1 MRVYK
6 PQVLKNLIRKYI
18 SPFIVEEKAV
28 IGEWR
33 STAAVHPAPG
43 VIVPDGRPAVTMRL
57 GDYWRVGYD
66 DTRFFEAEV
75 TVPASFA
82 GRRVYLCVDFGG
94 EAIVRIGGK
103 IVGAVSSRANSGWVG
118 RNEVLFP
125 QPLKAGETLA
135 IQLEAAVDCGGF
147 CDTAMAGGKYMTYEM
162 KTAELQL
169 INEDAE
175 GLYFDLNCAFEIYER
190 CTDPVTAKRIY
201 NAVEKA
207 AHIPDY
213 DAGKERFYAD
223 AKKARACL
231 KAELDR
237 IRYSVPGGV
246 IMAGHSHLDVAWL
259 WTVNEITRKCARTF
273 ANNLALMDM
282 YPEFRFTQ
290 SQAAVYYYI
299 KEYYPELWPRIK
311 EKVQSGRWEIVGNTW
326 VEADTNIASG
336 ESLIRQL
343 LYGREFFL
351 REFGVSSDIYWLP
364 DCFGF
369 TAALPQ
375 IIRRSGMKYFFTS
388 KLSNNDT
395 NEFPVSVFRWR
406 AHSGD
411 EVLAYMQ
418 KLGYG
423 GEADASYVTEV
434 RKRNLQADVVEDTF
448 GCYGYGDGGGGC
460 TYQMAERL
468 RRLGSMPGMPS
479 VRPGTAA
486 QFFAGVEKTKNELP
500 VWDGE
505 MYYENHR
512 GTYTSQAFV
521 KENNRRG
528 EFLMRELELLGVLA
542 KDHDKNAYE
551 ALWRT
556 LLTNQ
561 FHDILPG
568 TSIHEVFEN
577 TRREYAA
584 FMKEAETRRTALLT
598 ALSAAPGEAP
608 GIAVWNLT
616 SHTAGGPVRVNVPD
630 DVKGVLD
637 EHGSPVPCA
646 VKPTAE
652 GNELTFIARGI
663 PAVGAARYT
672 VTETPAGL
680 PCVTA
685 EPGLLENEY
694 LSVRIASDGTL
705 LSVFHKTLGREA
717 LAGAGNRLT
726 CSHDKP
732 IHESAWNLE
741 ADYMLHTDVLIPER
755 IEVSQCTPVAGA
767 VRVTYR
773 YNASAVTQEY
783 TLYAGSHTLD
793 IRTHVDW
800 HEREKVLRAAFPLN
814 VRSRYAA
821 FHVAHGVMERPA
833 FANDPF
839 QTAMFECCAH
849 LWADLSESDFGVSL
863 LNNCKYGHA
872 VRGNELSVTLMR
884 GPVCPD
890 PTGDIGEQDFI
901 YSVYP
906 HAGDWSAS
914 DVGDLARALNE
925 PPVALWL
932 PDGAFGGG
940 SFMSVDAKNTVIDA
954 VKQAQNG
961 EGVIVRVNETE
972 KKRCRV
978 TLRLP
983 FMPAKAWECNL
994 MEENERSVPVSG
1006 NTLRFD
1012 IKPFEVKT
1020 FRFI

>member
-1 MRVYK
+1 MRVLK
-6 PQVLKNLIRKYI
+6 PQVLKNLIQKHI
-18 SPFIVEEKAV
+18 SPFIVEDRVV
-28 IGEWR
+28 IGAWR
-33 STAAVHPAPG
+33 STTAVHPAPG
-43 VIVPDGRPAVTMRL
+43 VIVPDGKPETVMRL
-57 GDYWRVGYD
+57 GDLWRVGYD
-66 DTRFFEAEV
+66 DTRFFEADV

-94 EAIVRIGGK
+94 EAIVRVNGK

-125 QPLKAGETLA
+125 TPPKAGETLR

-162 KTAELQL
+162 RAAELQL

-175 GLYFDLNCAFEIYER
+175 GLYFDLNCAFEVYER
-190 CTDPVTAKRIY
+190 CTDPVTAKRVY

-207 AHIPDY
+207 AHVPDY
-213 DAGKERFYAD
+213 DAGRERFYED

-231 KAELDR
+231 KEELGK
-237 IRYSVPGGV
+237 IRWAVPGGV
-246 IMAGHSHLDVAWL
+246 VMAGHSHLDVAWL

-290 SQAAVYYYI
+290 SQAAVYWFI

-311 EKVQSGRWEIVGNTW
+311 EKVKSGQWEITGNTW

-351 REFGVSSDIYWLP
+351 KEFGVSSDIYWLP

-375 IIRRSGMKYFFTS
+375 IIRRAGMKYFFTS

-406 AHSGD
+406 SHSGD

-418 KLGYG
+418 KMGYG
-423 GEADASYVTEV
+423 GEADAAYITEV
-434 RKRNLQADVVEDTF
+434 RKRNSQNDLTDVTL

-460 TYQMAERL
+460 TYRMAERL
-468 RRLGSMPGMPS
+468 RRFGSMPGMPE
-479 VRPGTAA
+479 VKPGTAA
-486 QFFAGVEKTKNELP
+486 RFFAEAEKVRNDLP

-512 GTYTSQAFV
+512 GTFTSQAFV

-542 KDHDKNAYE
+542 KDYDKPALE

-577 TRREYAA
+577 TRKEYDA
-584 FMKEAETRRTALLT
+584 FMREAKARRTALLT
-598 ALSAAPGEAP
+598 ELSSAPGEAP
-608 GIAVWNLT
+608 GIAVWNFT
-616 SHTAGGPVRVNVPD
+616 SHEVSGPVRVNVPET
-630 DVKGVLD
+630 VKGLRAPS
-637 EHGSPVPCA
+637 GAPVPCA
-646 VKPTAE
+646 VTKTAQ
-652 GNELTFIARGI
+652 GNELTFIARGV

-672 VTETPAGL
+672 PADTPDGL

-694 LSVRIASDGTL
+694 LCVRIASDGTL
-705 LSVFHKTLGREA
+705 LSVFDKTLGREA

-726 CSHDKP
+726 VSHDKP

-741 ADYMLHTDVLIPER
+741 ADYTLHTDVLLPER
-755 IEVSQCTPVAGA
+755 IEVSECSPVAGA
-767 VRVTYR
+767 VRAVYR
-773 YNASAVTQEY
+773 YHASAITQEY
-783 TLYAGSHTLD
+783 TLYAGSRTLD
-793 IRTHVDW
+793 IKTHIDW
-800 HEREKVLRAAFPLN
+800 HEREKVLRAAFPMN
-814 VRSRYAA
+814 VRARYSA
-821 FHVAHGVMERPA
+821 FHVAHGVMERPT

-839 QTAMFECCAH
+839 ETAMFECCAH

-872 VRGNELSVTLMR
+872 VRGNELSITLMR

-906 HAGDWSAS
+906 HAGDWSAA
-914 DVGDLARALNE
+914 DVGNLARALNE
-925 PPVALWL
+925 PLAALWL
-932 PDGAFGGG
+932 PDGAFGGCG
-940 SFMSVDAKNTVIDA
+940 FLRVDKKNAVVDAFKA
-954 VKQAQNG
+954 AQNG
-961 EGVIVRVNETE
+961 EGTIVRVNETE

-978 TLRLP
+978 TLSLP
-983 FMPAKAWECNL
+983 FAPSAAYECNL
-994 MEENERSVPVSG
+994 MEENERPVHVSG
-1006 NTLRFD
+1006 NKLSFD

-1020 FRFI
+1020 FRVL